1 MAKSFPPILITAL
14 RLLLGALFVLSGAEK
29 LLDLKYFGLIIA
41 EYQLLPHSFI
51 HAAALSVSLF
61 ELLFGLMLLV
71 DFYSRTASAAL
82 LCMMA
87 IFTAAMVNNELRGL
101 DHDCGCFEFLT
112 QWYGLKEEIGL
123 GPIIRDILFF
133 ILLLPVA
140 LKGSN
145 RFPWISSPPATGE

>member
-1 MAKSFPPILITAL
+1 MAKSFPPILIAAL
-14 RLLLGALFVLSGAEK
+14 RLLLGAVFVFSGTEK
-29 LLDLKYFGLIIA
+29 LMDLKYFGLIIA
-41 EYQLLPHSFI
+41 EYQLLPHFLI
-51 HAAALSVSLF
+51 PVAALSASIC
-61 ELLFGLMLLV
+61 ELLFGLMLLL

-101 DHDCGCFEFLT
+101 DHECGCFELFS

-133 ILLLPVA
+133 MLLLPVA

-145 RFPWISSPPATGE
+145 RLPWVSSPPAAGE